1 MSDYLISMTK
11 LAYWFTLVGKPKLA
25 TKIYELILPKL
36 DEEWENLA
44 IMLGPTMGQM
54 IVEAFSTL
62 LLSETTKKEYQQT
75 KQPQTMGSLPAGYSP
90 SIDVAIGE
98 WGSFSSGQGH
108 RAGRGGCGSSLGGV
122 SNGFSNPS
130 QM

>member
-54 IVEAFSTL
+54 IVEAFST
-62 LLSETTKKEYQQT
+62 
-75 KQPQTMGSLPAGYSP
+75 PQ
-90 SIDVAIGE
+90 
-98 WGSFSSGQGH
+98 
-108 RAGRGGCGSSLGGV
+108 
-122 SNGFSNPS
+122 
-130 QM
+130 